1 MQLDVNVLLSR
12 SRMSCSRL
20 RMELD
25 VIVSHV
31 AFAGRLRRELDNM
44 NAHLLLSVVC
54 GCTSITFVKDDDRN
68 PHGTTRRGTA
78 RHGTARHGTTRHD
91 ATRHGT
97 ARHGTARRPRA
108 FQNDDRHPYEH
119 LGFSSIR

>member
-1 MQLDVNVLLSR
+1 MQFDVNVLLAR
-12 SRMSCSRL
+12 SRISCSRL

-31 AFAGRLRRELDNM
+31 TFADRLRRDLDNM

-54 GCTSITFVKDDDRN
+54 GCTSIRFVKDDDRN

-78 RHGTARHGTTRHD
+78 RHGTARHGTTRH
-91 ATRHGT
+91 GM
-97 ARHGTARRPRA
+97 ARHGALELFNMMIDTLM
-108 FQNDDRHPYEH
+108 NT
-119 LGFSSIR
+119 